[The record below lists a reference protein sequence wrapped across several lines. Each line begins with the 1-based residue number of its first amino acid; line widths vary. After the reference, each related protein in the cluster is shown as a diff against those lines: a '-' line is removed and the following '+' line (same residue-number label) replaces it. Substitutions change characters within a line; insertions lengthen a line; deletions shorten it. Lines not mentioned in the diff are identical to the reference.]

1 MPDPTKK
8 VLDSIP
14 TRNNQIKKLTQKKLF
29 NTKPLSRPSAVD
41 SVAVKMY
48 DGSNTKSVTDIYK
61 GVKKKYGLGSIK
73 GILNSNRT
81 NQQIINNPDTGIK
94 KTKQTFSGRA
104 KYYNQS

>member
-8 VLDSIP
+8 ILDSIP

-29 NTKPLSRPSAVD
+29 NTKPLSPPSAVD

-48 DGSNTKSVTDIYK
+48 DGHNSKITTDIYK
-61 GVKKKYGLGSIK
+61 GVKKKYGSKAIK
-73 GILNSNRT
+73 GIINSNRT
-81 NQQIINNPDTGIK
+81 NQQIINNPNTGIK
-94 KTKQTFSGRA
+94 KTKETFSGRA

>member
-1 MPDPTKK
+1 MPNPTKK

-48 DGSNTKSVTDIYK
+48 DGSNTKSVTDIYQ
-61 GVKKKYGLGSIK
+61 GVNKKYGPQAVK
-73 GILNSNRT
+73 GIINSNRT
-81 NQQIINNPDTGIK
+81 HQQIINNPNTGIK
-94 KTKQTFSGRA
+94 KTKETFSGRA
-104 KYYNQS
+104 RYYNQS